1 MTVALIEETRTR
13 KVVAAGAAARKFQR
27 VGDADLQGFPA
38 VAGAVP
44 MAPAAR
50 PAWADFTGYV
60 RRALTADLVMLALAA
75 FLTTFVSPTDSPTG
89 EVPIQPLGWAIGFPL
104 IVTSLF
110 YLRGMYR
117 PPLRPDLF
125 ETLRLVVTGLA
136 VASIAVITARV
147 VLANDAYV
155 SAEAVRQ
162 LLIAIPLVVAGRWS
176 LLWVETRARR
186 AGDSATPTLVVG
198 HGKVGSLTAKRLL
211 AEPEVGLHPIG
222 FLDDAPLAG
231 FRDLP
236 PVLGGLSELE
246 RVVAEHGVKHMIVA
260 FTSSRDE
267 DLLTLARRGW
277 ALGLSVSIVPR
288 LFEIQ
293 QGQRVTME
301 HLGGLPLLQVSQAD
315 PDGWQF
321 RVKYALDR
329 IVAALAIVV
338 LFPIMLAAGIA
349 VKLSIGGPVLYRQ
362 RRVGLDGRVFE
373 MLKLRTLADAVK
385 VNSYADADWAAEQ
398 LGGREIAELAPM
410 DDRTTPVGRMLRRL
424 SLDELPQ
431 LWNVLRGDM
440 SLVGPRPERASYV
453 EAFEGGVYR
462 YGERHRVKSGLTGWA
477 QIHGLRGRTPLAER
491 VEWDNHY
498 IENWSLWLDLKIALR
513 TFPCLLKGQGR

>member
-1 MTVALIEETRTR
+1 VTRPPR
-13 KVVAAGAAARKFQR
+13 IDVS
-27 VGDADLQGFPA
+27 
-38 VAGAVP
+38 
-44 MAPAAR
+44 
-50 PAWADFTGYV
+50 GYA

-75 FLTTFVSPTDSPTG
+75 FLTMFVSPTDSPTG

-110 YLRGMYR
+110 YLRGMYK

-125 ETLRLVVTGLA
+125 EMLRLVVTGLA
-136 VASIAVITARV
+136 VASIAVITVRV

-155 SAEAVRQ
+155 SAETVRQ
-162 LLIAIPLVVAGRWS
+162 LLVAVPLVLAGRWS

-186 AGDSATPTLVVG
+186 SGESSTRTLVVG

-211 AEPEVGLHPIG
+211 AEPEVGLRPIG
-222 FLDDAPLAG
+222 FLDDAPLDG

-246 RVVAEHGVKHMIVA
+246 AVVAEHSVKHVIIA
-260 FTSSRDE
+260 FTNSRDE
-267 DLLTLARRGW
+267 ELLTIARRAW
-277 ALGLSVSIVPR
+277 AMGLSVSIVPR

-293 QGQRVTME
+293 QGQRVTLE

-329 IVAALAIVV
+329 IVAAIALVALAPLLI
-338 LFPIMLAAGIA
+338 AAAAA
-349 VKLSIGGPVLYRQ
+349 VKLSLGGSVLYRQ
-362 RRVGLDGRVFE
+362 PRVGRDGHVFD
-373 MLKLRTLADAVK
+373 MLKLRTLAHTTVD
-385 VNSYADADWAAEQ
+385 SEADADWAAEQ
-398 LGGREIAELAPM
+398 LGGREIAALAPM
-410 DDRTTPVGRMLRRL
+410 DGRSTPVCRMLRRL
-424 SLDELPQ
+424 SIDELPQ
-431 LWNVLRGDM
+431 IWNVLRGDM

-498 IENWSLWLDLKIALR
+498 IENWSLWLDLKIAIR
-513 TFPCLLKGQGR
+513 TIPCLFRGQGL